1 VITANSPPVPRIIL
15 VEDDRANA
23 TILKLLL
30 EMDGYLVAVHADP
43 ERALADTTL
52 GADAFIIDCHLS
64 GRASGIELL
73 KQIRSGQTAVDRETV
88 AILTSGDER
97 LIQAAVEAG
106 ANRFL
111 TKPFSPSE
119 LTEELTA
126 LLK

>member
-1 VITANSPPVPRIIL
+1 VTRIIL

-30 EMDGYLVAVHADP
+30 ELDGYSVAVHADP
-43 ERALADTTL
+43 DRALADTSP
-52 GADAFIIDCHLS
+52 GVDAFIIDCHLS

-73 KQIRSGQTAVDRETV
+73 KRIRSGEAAVDRDVV

-97 LIQAAVEAG
+97 LVQAAVDAG
-106 ANRFL
+106 ATRFL
-111 TKPFSPSE
+111 SKPFSPSE
-119 LTEELTA
+119 LSEELSA